1 MQCEEKSPADIEVGA
16 VKDGLPTYTM
26 ADLKSHGKTA
36 ASKWVCYKNGVY
48 DITEFV
54 LSHPGGSE
62 KILMAAGGS
71 IEPFWSVF
79 ALHHNS
85 NVYEMLESL
94 RIGNLE
100 LDAEQARLNKET
112 SLNDPWR
119 FDPERSPL
127 LHVHTQR
134 PFNAESPREL
144 SVDSIITP
152 NSIHFIRNHLPV
164 PEINLND
171 YKLEIIDID
180 GKVHTFELDDI
191 KTKFRQ
197 YTIPVTIQCAG
208 NKRKFMNDYE
218 HLHGLPWEVNAISTA
233 EWTGVRLVDLLESC
247 GLAEAD
253 ERVKHVQFEGLDRDP
268 TGSYYGSSVPKEKAF
283 DANSE
288 VLVAFKMVK
297 CCCFS
302 FP

>member
-1 MQCEEKSPADIEVGA
+1 VQCEEKSPADIEAGV
-16 VKDGLPTYTM
+16 VKAGLPTYTM

-100 LDAEQARLNKET
+100 VDAEQARLNKET

-191 KTKFRQ
+191 KTKLGLLTFWSRAVWLKRMSASSMCSLKDWIEIRQ
-197 YTIPVTIQCAG
+197 VLITEARFQ
-208 NKRKFMNDYE
+208 RKKLSM
-218 HLHGLPWEVNAISTA
+218 
-233 EWTGVRLVDLLESC
+233 
-247 GLAEAD
+247 
-253 ERVKHVQFEGLDRDP
+253 P
-268 TGSYYGSSVPKEKAF
+268 TQRF
-283 DANSE
+283 
-288 VLVAFKMVK
+288 
-297 CCCFS
+297 
-302 FP
+302 